1 MQQRHTDE
9 LQLARASSEA
19 MQRCT
24 TCKALRRMIKRADAA
39 AGASVMG
46 ATPYAAGGL
55 IPLMYEELRGVLVT
69 ELKNLTSALAP
80 AYWQCPRGANAMMQ
94 GPLESRVLVP
104 GRNALVPGH
113 VISST
118 GVMAAALDGPRCIR
132 TQAALA
138 RSGAQVTALQQC
150 DSLTQLVRGVLG
162 QPSGVVAQLGRGIA
176 VEQLAAP
183 PADVLELSRA
193 FERVPE
199 LVRLLPRRAQS
210 AVGRLL
216 MAQQRLLLAHF
227 CDQKFAPD
235 HLDCLGYDTVLQTLK
250 CFQNQDNLPCNWLQ
264 CWRPTSPSPPAMEPE
279 GAEGEGV
286 SPKPEAVSRAALK
299 FSGGTTCAATTAPE
313 EPALLKAIKTNPQ
326 YVPASKQESTSEPEP
341 ELEHES
347 LKPDLVTEA
356 DQIRKVLAQVHPDMK
371 ITSAAIAV
379 LNDILF
385 RHCEPLLI
393 ASAWQRVRERLVEDR
408 LAQEAALAQEACAS
422 SPRPLSID
430 EMEVRGKSSIVLVDY
445 SPA

>member
-1 MQQRHTDE
+1 
-9 LQLARASSEA
+9 
-19 MQRCT
+19 
-24 TCKALRRMIKRADAA
+24 
-39 AGASVMG
+39 
-46 ATPYAAGGL
+46 
-55 IPLMYEELRGVLVT
+55 
-69 ELKNLTSALAP
+69 
-80 AYWQCPRGANAMMQ
+80 MMQ

-235 HLDCLGYDTVLQTLK
+235 HLDCLASLA
-250 CFQNQDNLPCNWLQ
+250 F
-264 CWRPTSPSPPAMEPE
+264 TSGPLA
-279 GAEGEGV
+279 AVFLAAGE
-286 SPKPEAVSRAALK
+286 
-299 FSGGTTCAATTAPE
+299 
-313 EPALLKAIKTNPQ
+313 
-326 YVPASKQESTSEPEP
+326 YVANAS
-341 ELEHES
+341 
-347 LKPDLVTEA
+347 
-356 DQIRKVLAQVHPDMK
+356 IRGFVQ
-371 ITSAAIAV
+371 
-379 LNDILF
+379 
-385 RHCEPLLI
+385 
-393 ASAWQRVRERLVEDR
+393 
-408 LAQEAALAQEACAS
+408 
-422 SPRPLSID
+422 
-430 EMEVRGKSSIVLVDY
+430 G
-445 SPA
+445 